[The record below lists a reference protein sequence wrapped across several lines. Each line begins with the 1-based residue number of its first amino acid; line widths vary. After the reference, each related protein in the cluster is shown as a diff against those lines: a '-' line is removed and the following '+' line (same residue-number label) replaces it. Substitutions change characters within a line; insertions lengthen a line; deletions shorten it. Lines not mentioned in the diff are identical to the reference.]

1 MRAIR
6 CAPVVVAICAIVAG
20 CQTVS
25 LSSGAEQVK
34 ATRNAAEVAG
44 CTSLGNLSTPPMMM
58 TDPDAERAL
67 RNETLGLGGNVL
79 LVTSSTG
86 RVGVAYRCGDAGTSS
101 GQTSAGTA
109 PAAPATKPVAAPVEV
124 VQAQVEAYNRRDLDG
139 FLSFYADDAQ
149 IFEYPD
155 HLLMSGKDAMRE
167 RYQKLFEPAPAL
179 HAAILH
185 RVTFERFVIDQ
196 ERVTGRPDGVPI
208 EAVAIYE
215 VKDGRI
221 VRVTF
226 LRR

>member
-1 MRAIR
+1 MKAIR
-6 CAPVVVAICAIVAG
+6 CAPVVVAICAILAG
-20 CQTVS
+20 CETVP
-25 LSSGAEQVK
+25 LTSGADQVK
-34 ATRNAAEVAG
+34 VTRNAADVAG

-67 RNETLGLGGNVL
+67 RNEALGLGGNVL

-86 RVGVAYRCGDAGTSS
+86 RLGVAYRCGDAATSAGQTSS
-101 GQTSAGTA
+101 GAA
-109 PAAPATKPVAAPVEV
+109 PAAPATKPVAAPIEV

-155 HLLMSGKDAMRE
+155 HLLMAGKEAMRE

-185 RVTFERFVIDQ
+185 RMTFDRFVIDQ

-208 EAVAIYE
+208 EAVATYE